1 MSFHT
6 NILEMTNV
14 THCLEIVGFVNF
26 WCIVS

>member
-1 MSFHT
+1 
-6 NILEMTNV
+6 MTNV